1 MIKASIAATAD
12 EDESEQSSEDDEEEE
27 DDVNYCTYSRMKR
40 WKWTKL

>member
-12 EDESEQSSEDDEEEE
+12 EDESEQSLEDDDEE
-27 DDVNYCTYSRMKR
+27 DDVSFFTYSRMKR